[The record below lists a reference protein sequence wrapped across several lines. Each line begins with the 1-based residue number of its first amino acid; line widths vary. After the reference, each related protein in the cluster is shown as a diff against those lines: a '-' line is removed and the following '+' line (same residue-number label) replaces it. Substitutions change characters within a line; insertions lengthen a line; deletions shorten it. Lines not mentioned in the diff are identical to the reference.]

1 MNTAAIAQRTH
12 ISRIQMNALGVVAP
26 VTLTNNAPQ
35 LGKTIDTNGECP
47 HKEKN
52 VRKVSRLGTLKAG
65 LAVLKADDEEWILS
79 DFFQI

>member
-35 LGKTIDTNGECP
+35 LGLYSNTKTHHANKG
-47 HKEKN
+47 KN
-52 VRKVSRLGTLKAG
+52 VRKVSWMRP
-65 LAVLKADDEEWILS
+65 
-79 DFFQI
+79 Q